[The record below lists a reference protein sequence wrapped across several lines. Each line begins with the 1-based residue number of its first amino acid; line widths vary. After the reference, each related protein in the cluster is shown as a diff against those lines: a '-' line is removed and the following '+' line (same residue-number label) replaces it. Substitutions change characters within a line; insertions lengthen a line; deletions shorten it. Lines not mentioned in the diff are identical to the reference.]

1 MVEKTL
7 RSAINAEHKIESIVE
22 SSTDGSADATEKEF
36 QQIRRLAEQAALS
49 AIKTTENWGKN
60 ALNKTKEHTE
70 EITL

>member
-7 RSAINAEHKIESIVE
+7 RTAINAEHKIEGIVE

-36 QQIRRLAEQAALS
+36 QQIRRLTEQAALS

-60 ALNKTKEHTE
+60 ALNKAKEHTE